1 MSSTFEAEQNDMY
14 ITVIAQTVQKLR
26 SFEIAKNAE
35 RCRC

>member
-1 MSSTFEAEQNDMY
+1 MSSASETEQKDMY

-35 RCRC
+35 TC